1 MRKKILAASIGNCVH
16 VAGIMNFLTLAEKEG
31 YETIFL
37 GAAVPI
43 DELISVVKSERPEY
57 VGVSYRLTP
66 GPLREVLKELGQKI
80 KNEGLNGIKWIFGGT
95 EPTAEVAEESG
106 LFYKVFNGLEDV
118 DDVIGFLKGRR
129 LSEAEYYARDL
140 VSRIKSKY
148 PYPILRHHLGLPTL
162 EETVAS
168 VEKIAESKVLDVISI
183 APDQNAQEHF
193 FEQDKMDRRLDGAG
207 GVPVRSRED
216 FLALYDAAQRG
227 NFPLLRC
234 YSGTND
240 LIPFAEL
247 LQDTIKNAW
256 CAVPLCWYN
265 VLDRRGPRPVKES
278 IEENQ
283 QVMKWHG
290 ERGIPVE
297 VNESHHW
304 SLRDAHDTIGVVTAY
319 LAAYNAKKMGVKDY
333 IAQYM
338 FNVPPSISPK
348 MDLAKMLAKIE
359 LIESLQDDSFT
370 VYRQARAGLASF
382 PGDLSQA
389 KGQLASSAYLAMAIK
404 PHIYHVVG
412 YCEAHHAATADDIIE
427 SCRIVRGVIRNHFL
441 GAVDITK
448 DKEVQNR
455 KRELIEEALFTL
467 GAIKELNPAAKDPL
481 ADAGTIAKAIKI
493 GILDAPHLRGNP
505 YACGKLTTRLVEG
518 ALYAY
523 DPEEKRIVT
532 EKERIEKIMRNLNA
546 EVLEKVG

>member
-1 MRKKILAASIGNCVH
+1 MKNIIAASIGNCVH
-16 VAGIMNFLTLAEKEG
+16 VAGIMNFLMLAEKEG
-31 YETIFL
+31 YDTRFL

-43 DELISVVKSERPEY
+43 DKLLSAVKSEKPEY

-66 GPLREVLKELGQKI
+66 EPLREILKELGEKI
-80 KNEGLNGIKWIFGGT
+80 EQEDLQGLKWVFGGT

-106 LFYKVFNGLEDV
+106 LFYRVFGGAEDV
-118 DDVIGFLKGRR
+118 DDVIGFLKGRK
-129 LSEAEYYARDL
+129 LTEAEFYARDL
-140 VSRIKSKY
+140 ISRIRSKY

-162 EETVAS
+162 EDTVAS
-168 VEKIAESKVLDVISI
+168 IEKIAESKVLDVISI

-193 FEQDKMDRRLDGAG
+193 FEQHKMDRRLDGAG
-207 GVPVRSRED
+207 GVPVRSKDD
-216 FLALYDAAQRG
+216 FNALYEAAQRG

-265 VLDRRGPRPVKES
+265 VLDKRGPRPVKQA
-278 IEENQ
+278 IGENQ

-290 ERGIPVE
+290 ERSIPVE

-304 SLRDAHDTIGVVTAY
+304 SLRDAHDTVGVASAY
-319 LAAYNAKKMGVKDY
+319 LAAYNAKRMGVKDY

-338 FNVPPSISPK
+338 FNVPPSMAPK

-359 LIESLQDDSFT
+359 LIESLQDDSFR

-382 PGDLSQA
+382 PADLSQA
-389 KGQLASSAYLAMAIK
+389 KGQLASSAYLALAIK

-427 SCRIVRGVIRNHFL
+427 SSRIVRGVIRNNFL
-441 GAVDITK
+441 GAVDITR
-448 DKEVQNR
+448 DKEVRRR
-455 KRELIEEALFTL
+455 KKELIEEALVTL
-467 GAIKELNPAAKDPL
+467 DAIRELNPTAKDPL
-481 ADAGTIAKAIKI
+481 ADAGTIARAIEM
-493 GILDAPHLRGNP
+493 GILDAPHLKGNP
-505 YACGKLTTRLVEG
+505 AACGKLVTRLVDG

-523 DPEEKRIVT
+523 DPETKRILT
-532 EKERIEKIMRNLNA
+532 EKERIEKIFNGYADMPF
-546 EVLEKVG
+546 EQVV

>member
-1 MRKKILAASIGNCVH
+1 MKKMIAASIGNCVH

-31 YETIFL
+31 YDTRFL
-37 GAAVPI
+37 GAAVSI
-43 DELISVVKSERPEY
+43 DELLSAVRSEKPEY

-66 GPLREVLKELGQKI
+66 EPLREILKELGEKI
-80 KNEGLNGIKWIFGGT
+80 KQENLQGLKWIFGGT
-95 EPTAEVAEESG
+95 EPTAKVAEESG
-106 LFYKVFNGLEDV
+106 LFHKVFGGAEDV
-118 DDVIGFLKGRR
+118 DDVIGFLKGRK
-129 LSEAEYYARDL
+129 LSEAEFYARDL
-140 VSRIKSKY
+140 ISRIKSKY

-168 VEKIAESKVLDVISI
+168 IEKIAESKVLDVISI

-207 GVPVRSRED
+207 GVPVRSKDD
-216 FLALYDAAQRG
+216 FNTLYEAAQRG

-265 VLDRRGPRPVKES
+265 VLDKRGPRPVEQA
-278 IEENQ
+278 IRENQ

-290 ERGIPVE
+290 ERSIPVE

-304 SLRDAHDTIGVVTAY
+304 SLRDAHDTIGVASAY

-338 FNVPPSISPK
+338 FNVPPSIAPK

-359 LIESLQDDSFT
+359 LIESLQDDSFK

-412 YCEAHHAATADDIIE
+412 YCEAHHAATAEDIIE
-427 SCRIVRGVIRNHFL
+427 SSRIVRGVIRNNFL
-441 GAVDITK
+441 GVVDITR
-448 DKEVQNR
+448 DKEVQRR
-455 KRELIEEALFTL
+455 KKELIEEAMFTL
-467 GAIKELNPAAKDPL
+467 DAIKELNPTAKDPL
-481 ADAGTIAKAIKI
+481 TDAGTIARAIEM
-493 GILDAPHLRGNP
+493 GILDAPHLKGNP
-505 YACGKLTTRLVEG
+505 AACGKLVTRLVDG

-523 DPEEKRIVT
+523 DPEEKRILN
-532 EKERIEKIMRNLNA
+532 EKERIEKIMS
-546 EVLEKVG
+546 ECVDMPFKQVV